1 MNERE
6 VNMSKLKTKR
16 KKHYLAAAMLAM
28 LAIATPITLYGSVTT
43 YAQTDDAAGA
53 ESGEDRLVNHWWRKK
68 IATEIYG
75 GSMQLQKIQQIRK
88 LRQTQQMQWIQKI
101 HQ

>member
-1 MNERE
+1 MKELFK
-6 VNMSKLKTKR
+6 KLKGN
-16 KKHYLAAAMLAM
+16 KKSIVLTTVTILVAF
-28 LAIATPITLYGSVTT
+28 LYGFGFYETNKDKPTEEVINNAVEEVKDYIENSST
-43 YAQTDDAAGA
+43 
-53 ESGEDRLVNHWWRKK
+53 
-68 IATEIYG
+68 TEIYG